1 MQPFKKNKTLKFI
14 KLKLMKFFLILFF
27 RLFVINKLINNLNL
41 IFKFDSS
48 IFVSKKF
55 NRSGTEFN
63 ETTTLKKI

>member
-14 KLKLMKFFLILFF
+14 KLKLMIFFLIPYF

-55 NRSGTEFN
+55 YRSGTEFN